1 LKFILKNEKIK
12 KFKARYHKSA
22 VRCGDCA
29 AEFFRGL
36 GLVVDVYQVLNP
48 PTEMLFLMKKV
59 RDSLSFWFIQFGLH

>member
-1 LKFILKNEKIK
+1 MK
-12 KFKARYHKSA
+12 KFKARYRNSA
-22 VRCGDCA
+22 VRCGDRA